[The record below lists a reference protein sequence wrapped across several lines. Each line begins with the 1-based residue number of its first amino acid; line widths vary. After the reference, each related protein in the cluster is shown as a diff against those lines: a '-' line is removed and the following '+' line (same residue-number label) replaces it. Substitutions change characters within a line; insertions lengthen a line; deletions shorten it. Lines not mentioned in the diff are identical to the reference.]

1 MSTPGGVFR
10 QVALDRLASPEQLDQ
25 LMQVTNARG
34 WLALAAVGVMLV
46 AGAAWG
52 VFGSIPESVGGQGI
66 LLKSGGLF
74 EVSPLTGGRVTDVA
88 VNVGAAVREGQV
100 VARLAQPDIAD
111 RLSAARIELANM
123 RAGDARQTAYGARDG
138 SLQRQ
143 ALDEQRQGLEQSI
156 SADERTGK
164 WLQEK
169 IASQEQ
175 LVQQGLLT
183 KTALLSTR
191 QAFDATSS
199 KIATARTELTQ
210 ITVRVLGLQ
219 NQTDAKRRDRW
230 LQLQEQERLV
240 AELERRLKAAS
251 EVIAPYTGQ
260 ILEVMAEPGNV
271 VAPGEP
277 VLTLDLTGRSV
288 NDLEAILYVPS
299 SRGKRIRTGMVVQIA
314 PATVKQEEYGRM
326 IGSVTYVSEFPAT
339 SKGMRRV
346 LKNERLVSALS
357 GDDAP
362 YEVHADLVLDPST
375 VSRYRWSSSH
385 GPPLGIQSG
394 TLATAEITV
403 ATERPIGM
411 VLPLFRRWTGL

>member
-34 WLALAAVGVMLV
+34 WLALSAVGLMLV
-46 AGAAWG
+46 AAAGWG
-52 VFGSIPESVGGQGI
+52 IFGSIPESVGGQGI

-74 EVSPLTGGRVTDVA
+74 EISPLTGGRVTDVA
-88 VNVGAAVREGQV
+88 VNVGGAVREGQV

-111 RLSAARIELANM
+111 RLSAARAELANM
-123 RAGDARQTAYGARDG
+123 RAGDERQTAYGARDA
-138 SLQRQ
+138 SLQGQ
-143 ALDEQRQGLEQSI
+143 ALAEQRRGLEQSI
-156 SADERTGK
+156 SADERTGT
-164 WLQEK
+164 WLEEK
-169 IASQEQ
+169 VGSQEQ

-191 QAFDATSS
+191 QALDETRS

-210 ITVRVLGLQ
+210 ITARELGLR
-219 NQTDAKRRDRW
+219 NQTEAKRRDRG

-251 EVIAPYTGQ
+251 EVVAPYTGQ
-260 ILEVMAEPGNV
+260 ILEIMAEPGNV

-277 VLTLDLTGRSV
+277 VLTLDLTGRSA

-299 SRGKRIRTGMVVQIA
+299 SRGKRIRAGMVVQIA
-314 PATVKQEEYGRM
+314 PATVKQEEFGRM

-339 SKGMRRV
+339 SKGMRRI

-357 GDDAP
+357 GEDAP

-385 GPPLGIQSG
+385 GPPLAIQSG